1 MIKYPLER
9 AYRLLAQGL
18 EKNDKNEIRMATEMI
33 ANHTTIGDDSMLGFE
48 LLPYDNHRVE
58 LSLEVNTRTYNEWN
72 AAVAEAVEVLSM
84 LRV

>member
-1 MIKYPLER
+1 MIRSPLER

-18 EKNDKNEIRMATEMI
+18 EKNDKDEICMATEMI
-33 ANHTTIGDDSMLGFE
+33 ANYTTIGDDSMLGFE

-58 LSLEVNTRTYNEWN
+58 LSLEVNTRNYNEWN